1 MSPTAKPKARVLVVD
16 NDPWIPR
23 MAATILGQAGYLVNV
38 AADAH
43 GAIASAVKA
52 PPRVI
57 LSAVTLPALDN
68 RPWWERL
75 RSIVDGRVIPFVFLT
90 SHGIVPGDIRGF
102 VTDVDDCLAKPFR
115 VEELERAVRDALL
128 RVPNPSSLAAT
139 STEPGEAPRPPM
151 VTPVST
157 RASQWHRPL
166 LALRG
171 VLGEIGLG
179 SLLVMLEM
187 ERKSGILII
196 ETDASTA
203 RFFLRKGHIMR
214 AELDGGSPVSG
225 ANAIYAALGWKEGQF
240 EFLIGDVGGVDE
252 IQTSTTFLLIEAARR
267 ADEMKEAAKAAESV
281 KAAESAKGS
290 S

>member
-1 MSPTAKPKARVLVVD
+1 VSPTAKPKARVLVVD

-38 AADAH
+38 AADAQ

-57 LSAVTLPALDN
+57 LSAVTLPALDS

-90 SHGIVPGDIRGF
+90 APGVAAADIRGF
-102 VTDVDDCLAKPFR
+102 LNEIDDCLAKPFR
-115 VEELERAVRDALL
+115 VEELERVVREALL
-128 RVPNPSSLAAT
+128 RVPHPVVTPPS
-139 STEPGEAPRPPM
+139 EPGEPPRPPM

-171 VLGEIGLG
+171 MLSEIGLG

-196 ETDASTA
+196 ETEAATA

-214 AELDGGSPVSG
+214 AELDGVAPMSG
-225 ANAIYAALGWKEGQF
+225 ATAVYGVLGWKEGQF

-267 ADEMKEAAKAAESV
+267 ADELKEQARANESQ
-281 KAAESAKGS
+281 KESS
-290 S
+290 

>member
-38 AADAH
+38 AADAQ

-57 LSAVTLPALDN
+57 LSAVTLPALDS

-90 SHGIVPGDIRGF
+90 APGVVAADIRGF
-102 VTDVDDCLAKPFR
+102 LDEIDDCLAKPFR
-115 VEELERAVRDALL
+115 VEELERVVRDALL
-128 RVPNPSSLAAT
+128 RVPHPVVAPP
-139 STEPGEAPRPPM
+139 TESGEPPRPPM

-171 VLGEIGLG
+171 MLSEIGLG

-196 ETDASTA
+196 ETETATA

-214 AELDGGSPVSG
+214 AELDGVSPMSG
-225 ANAIYAALGWKEGQF
+225 ATAVYGVLGWKEGQF

-267 ADEMKEAAKAAESV
+267 ADELKEQEKANESL
-281 KAAESAKGS
+281 KGS
-290 S
+290 SS

>member
-1 MSPTAKPKARVLVVD
+1 
-16 NDPWIPR
+16 

-38 AADAH
+38 AADAQ

-57 LSAVTLPALDN
+57 LSTVTLPALDGK
-68 RPWWERL
+68 PWWERL

-90 SHGIVPGDIRGF
+90 APKIVASDIRGF
-102 VTDVDDCLAKPFR
+102 ATGVDEVLAKPFR
-115 VEELERAVRDALL
+115 VEELENVVRTALTRAPELPDVRRPVAA
-128 RVPNPSSLAAT
+128 AAT
-139 STEPGEAPRPPM
+139 ATEAPRPAAP
-151 VTPVST
+151 TPSAS
-157 RASQWHRPL
+157 RPSQWHRPL

-171 VLGEIGLG
+171 VIGEISLP

-196 ETDASTA
+196 EAEAATA

-214 AELDGGSPVSG
+214 AEIDGSAPLSG
-225 ANAIYAALGWKEGQF
+225 ANAVYDALGWKEGQF

-252 IQTSTTFLLIEAARR
+252 IQASTTFLLIEGARR
-267 ADEMKEAAKAAESV
+267 ADELKAAKGNS
-281 KAAESAKGS
+281 
-290 S
+290 

>member
-1 MSPTAKPKARVLVVD
+1 
-16 NDPWIPR
+16 

-38 AADAH
+38 AADAQ

-57 LSAVTLPALDN
+57 LSAVTLPALDG

-75 RSIVDGRVIPFVFLT
+75 RAIVDGRVIPFIFLT
-90 SHGIVPGDIRGF
+90 APGVVAADIRGF
-102 VTDVDDCLAKPFR
+102 LGEIDDCLAKPFR
-115 VEELERAVRDALL
+115 VEELERVVRDALL
-128 RVPNPSSLAAT
+128 RVPHPVITAPS
-139 STEPGEAPRPPM
+139 EPGEPPRPLM

-196 ETDASTA
+196 ETDTATA

-214 AELDGGSPVSG
+214 AELDGASPVSG
-225 ANAIYAALGWKEGQF
+225 ATAVYGALGWKEGQF
-240 EFLIGDVGGVDE
+240 EFLIGDVGGIDE

-267 ADEMKEAAKAAESV
+267 ADELKEQARANESL
-281 KAAESAKGS
+281 KDLS

>member
-1 MSPTAKPKARVLVVD
+1 
-16 NDPWIPR
+16 
-23 MAATILGQAGYLVNV
+23 MAATILGQGGYLVNV
-38 AADAH
+38 AADAQ

-57 LSAVTLPALDN
+57 LSAVTLPALDG

-75 RSIVDGRVIPFVFLT
+75 RAIVDGRVIPFVFLT
-90 SHGIVPGDIRGF
+90 APGVVPTDIRGF
-102 VTDVDDCLAKPFR
+102 LAEIDDSMAKPFR
-115 VEELERAVRDALL
+115 VEELERKVQEALL
-128 RVPNPSSLAAT
+128 RVPHPGVVAAT
-139 STEPGEAPRPPM
+139 SAEPGAPPRPPM

-196 ETDASTA
+196 ETDTATA

-214 AELDGGSPVSG
+214 AELDGVPPVSG
-225 ANAIYAALGWKEGQF
+225 ANAVYGVLGWKEGQF

-267 ADEMKEAAKAAESV
+267 ADELKEQAK
-281 KAAESAKGS
+281 ESAKHSESLKGPS

>member
-1 MSPTAKPKARVLVVD
+1 
-16 NDPWIPR
+16 
-23 MAATILGQAGYLVNV
+23 MAATILGQGGYLVNV
-38 AADAH
+38 AADAQ

-57 LSAVTLPALDN
+57 LSAVTLPALDG

-90 SHGIVPGDIRGF
+90 APGMVPADIRGF
-102 VTDVDDCLAKPFR
+102 LDEIDDCLAKPFR
-115 VEELERAVRDALL
+115 VEELERKVRDSLL
-128 RVPNPSSLAAT
+128 RVPHPVVTAPG
-139 STEPGEAPRPPM
+139 EPGGPPRPPM

-196 ETDASTA
+196 ETDTATA

-214 AELDGGSPVSG
+214 AELDGVPPVSG
-225 ANAIYAALGWKEGQF
+225 AAAVYGVLGWKEGQF

-267 ADEMKEAAKAAESV
+267 ADELKEQERAAETL
-281 KAAESAKGS
+281 KGS

>member
-1 MSPTAKPKARVLVVD
+1 
-16 NDPWIPR
+16 

-38 AADAH
+38 AADAQ

-57 LSAVTLPALDN
+57 LSAVTLPALDG

-90 SHGIVPGDIRGF
+90 APGIVPADVRAFMAG
-102 VTDVDDCLAKPFR
+102 VDDCLAKPFR

-128 RVPNPSSLAAT
+128 RVPHPVVAAAP
-139 STEPGEAPRPPM
+139 TESGEAPRPPM

-196 ETDASTA
+196 ETDAATA

-214 AELDGGSPVSG
+214 AELDGASPVSG
-225 ANAIYAALGWKEGQF
+225 AAAVYGALGWKEGQF

-267 ADEMKEAAKAAESV
+267 ADELKEST
-281 KAAESAKGS
+281 KGNS
-290 S
+290 

>member
-1 MSPTAKPKARVLVVD
+1 VSPTAKPKARVLVVD

-38 AADAH
+38 AADAQ

-57 LSAVTLPALDN
+57 LSAVTLPALDG

-75 RSIVDGRVIPFVFLT
+75 RTLVDGRVIPFVYLT
-90 SHGIVPGDIRGF
+90 APGVVPADIRGF
-102 VTDVDDCLAKPFR
+102 LNEIDDCLIKPFR
-115 VEELERAVRDALL
+115 VEELERTVRDALL
-128 RVPNPSSLAAT
+128 RVPHPVVVAAT
-139 STEPGEAPRPPM
+139 SAETGEPPRPPM
-151 VTPVST
+151 VTPVSN

-196 ETDASTA
+196 ETDTATA

-214 AELDGGSPVSG
+214 AELDGASPASG
-225 ANAIYAALGWKEGQF
+225 APAVYGALGWKEGQF

-267 ADEMKEAAKAAESV
+267 ADELKEQAKHAESV
-281 KAAESAKGS
+281 KGNS

>member
-1 MSPTAKPKARVLVVD
+1 VSPTAKPKARVLVVD

-38 AADAH
+38 AADAQ

-57 LSAVTLPALDN
+57 LSAVTLPALDG
-68 RPWWERL
+68 RTWWERM
-75 RSIVDGRVIPFVFLT
+75 RAIVDGRVIPFVFLT
-90 SHGIVPGDIRGF
+90 APGVVPSDIRGF
-102 VTDVDDCLAKPFR
+102 LSEIDDCLAKPFR
-115 VEELERAVRDALL
+115 VEELERKVRDALL
-128 RVPNPSSLAAT
+128 RVPHPSVVPAA
-139 STEPGEAPRPPM
+139 STESGEPPRPPM

-196 ETDASTA
+196 ETDTATA

-214 AELDGGSPVSG
+214 AELDGAPPVSG
-225 ANAIYAALGWKEGQF
+225 ATAVYSALGWKEGQF

-267 ADEMKEAAKAAESV
+267 ADELKEQAR
-281 KAAESAKGS
+281 ESAKQSESLKGDS

>member
-38 AADAH
+38 AADAQ

-57 LSAVTLPALDN
+57 LSAVTLPALDS

-75 RSIVDGRVIPFVFLT
+75 RSIVDGRVIPFIFLT
-90 SHGIVPGDIRGF
+90 SPGVVAADIRGF
-102 VTDVDDCLAKPFR
+102 LNEVDDGLAKPFR
-115 VEELERAVRDALL
+115 VEELERVVRDALL
-128 RVPNPSSLAAT
+128 RVPHPVVAAP
-139 STEPGEAPRPPM
+139 TETGEPPRPPM

-171 VLGEIGLG
+171 MLSEIGLG

-196 ETDASTA
+196 ETETATA

-214 AELDGGSPVSG
+214 AELDGVSPVSG
-225 ANAIYAALGWKEGQF
+225 ATAVYGVLGWKEGQF

-267 ADEMKEAAKAAESV
+267 ADELAEQAKANESL
-281 KAAESAKGS
+281 KGS

>member
-38 AADAH
+38 AADAQ

-90 SHGIVPGDIRGF
+90 APGVVATDIRGF
-102 VTDVDDCLAKPFR
+102 LAEIDDCLAKPFR
-115 VEELERAVRDALL
+115 VEELERVVRDALL
-128 RVPNPSSLAAT
+128 RVPHPVVAAP
-139 STEPGEAPRPPM
+139 TESGEPRPPM
-151 VTPVST
+151 VTPVSS

-171 VLGEIGLG
+171 MLSEIGLG

-196 ETDASTA
+196 ETETATA

-214 AELDGGSPVSG
+214 AELDGVSPMSG
-225 ANAIYAALGWKEGQF
+225 ATAVYGVLGWKEGQF

-252 IQTSTTFLLIEAARR
+252 IQASTTFLLIEAARR
-267 ADEMKEAAKAAESV
+267 ADELKEQAKANESL
-281 KAAESAKGS
+281 KGS

>member
-1 MSPTAKPKARVLVVD
+1 
-16 NDPWIPR
+16 

-38 AADAH
+38 AADAQ

-57 LSAVTLPALDN
+57 LSTVTLPALDGK
-68 RPWWERL
+68 PWWERL

-90 SHGIVPGDIRGF
+90 APQIVAADIRGF
-102 VTDVDDCLAKPFR
+102 ATGVDDVLAKPFR
-115 VEELERAVRDALL
+115 VEELETVVRTALTRAPELPDVRRPVAA
-128 RVPNPSSLAAT
+128 AAT
-139 STEPGEAPRPPM
+139 DAPRPAAP
-151 VTPVST
+151 TPSAS
-157 RASQWHRPL
+157 RPSQWHRPL

-171 VLGEIGLG
+171 VIGEISLP

-196 ETDASTA
+196 EAEAATA

-214 AELDGGSPVSG
+214 AEIDGSAPLSG
-225 ANAIYAALGWKEGQF
+225 ATAVYDALGWNEGQF

-252 IQTSTTFLLIEAARR
+252 IQASTTFLLIEGARR
-267 ADEMKEAAKAAESV
+267 ADELKN
-281 KAAESAKGS
+281 AKGNS
-290 S
+290 